1 MRLPRRGGGPW
12 VGMVPDVTVPGRP
25 GTDLTEHHRRQQ
37 DSAAEALKLS
47 WLAPPA
53 RSAVE
58 VAEIPK

>member
-47 WLAPPA
+47 
-53 RSAVE
+53 
-58 VAEIPK
+58 